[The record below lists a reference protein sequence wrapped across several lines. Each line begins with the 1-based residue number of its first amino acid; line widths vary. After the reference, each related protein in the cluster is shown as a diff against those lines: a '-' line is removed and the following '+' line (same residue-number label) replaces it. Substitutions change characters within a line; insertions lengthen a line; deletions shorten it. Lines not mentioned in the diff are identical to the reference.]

1 MIGSRYP
8 FPSMA
13 VRERSRTASARP
25 GGARRQWLGRV
36 ERVRDRLPRRPWILA
51 LLEWGGVFT
60 GSLLLGVILTWPLA
74 IHPVRGVYGF
84 GNDKF
89 GGIWNAKWVHDTALG
104 RGDQDFTHEVQY
116 PFGAVFDDRFVQPLD
131 RAFAIVFGGI
141 GDGIFVTNLQ
151 TLLSF
156 AIAGPAM
163 YALARYLTGSRPAAA
178 LAAVIFTVSPFHL
191 AMAMQ
196 YPSLAT
202 IQWAPL
208 LVLAT
213 LVALR
218 SRRLRDAALV
228 GAALALTWISSYYYG
243 WFAML
248 FLAAALV
255 TAGVVGLVRSLR
267 RRRFFAGVRE
277 GAIFLATRG
286 GVAGATFGLL
296 IAPFVLPL
304 MLKVGQ
310 DTETYSRSLEDL
322 YLNAVKPW
330 QYVLPPHDNPVLGDF
345 TRDFIQTHTGILPV
359 YEQSVYLGAIPAALA
374 VLGLIGLRRAR
385 PQARYAAPI
394 LVVSA
399 LFMVLLSLGSAI
411 PINPFSI
418 RAWMD
423 PASVANLQNLSVP
436 LFEVVPIFRY
446 YGRTFIFTS
455 VSVAALAAM
464 GFLLVDQRLRPRWP
478 LAPAALSAALIAVV
492 VFEFNN
498 LPPYKWTELPREPWM
513 EVLDRTPAD
522 APIVDYPVAGFYST
536 RSYYY
541 LLTQAQHGHPTLNYA
556 ENVEGKELEFAV
568 ADPDNPEAG
577 RRLSQAGFRYAVV
590 HTELPPSTMPP
601 YQPALPD
608 DSISPNAG
616 AANPWF
622 ERFAVVR
629 GATIYRIRSQPAP
642 PRPSFA
648 SAYGSGFGEEE
659 TDGIERWRWMHGA
672 AGTLTAYVSGPPRP
686 FWFSFR
692 VSSFTRPRALTVS
705 VDGRP
710 VRRIRVPPDVTREVT
725 LPLVLG
731 PGTHDVHL
739 AASPGAEIINDVLH
753 NGDLRNVSVRVTP
766 PVMRDTVSST
776 VAGFGQGFASSELV
790 DRVDWRWLLGN
801 RGKLFVS
808 VAGPRRP
815 VVLRFE
821 ARSFAKA
828 RRLTISAAGRRIKTL
843 RLPARSPRKVV
854 VPLVLG
860 PGTHAVELL
869 ATPGAVVADDV
880 LHNGDPRALSVRVR
894 APVVEEA
901 ASRDSRV
908 STASAR
914 FGRGFSV
921 LEQDAQGTWRWLAG
935 DAGTFSM
942 RVTGARDRYVLK
954 FAAGSLVDVRRLR
967 VTVDGRVLI
976 ATPVPANKAQ
986 EFRIPVELG
995 PGVHVVGLAVSPG
1008 ARRIEDVIPDSR
1020 DPRTVSIR
1028 VRAPTLDRAPRPPGA
1043 FASAAYGY
1051 GFATPV
1057 PDDPPGWRWLSGRD
1071 GTIKMS
1077 TTGPRRR
1084 LRLSF
1089 QAQSFADGPRRLT
1102 VALRGRTIASRRVPS
1117 GRPIRF
1123 VMTLP
1128 PNARSSDLQLRSGR
1142 GSVFRGGRVFHPDPR
1157 KVSIRISAPRVEPA
1171 ARGTR

>member
-1 MIGSRYP
+1 M
-8 FPSMA
+8 
-13 VRERSRTASARP
+13 
-25 GGARRQWLGRV
+25 
-36 ERVRDRLPRRPWILA
+36 ERVRDRLPRRPWLLA
-51 LLEWGGVFT
+51 LLEWGGVFM
-60 GSLLLGVILTWPLA
+60 GSLLLGIILTWPLA

-156 AIAGPAM
+156 GIAGPAM
-163 YALARYLTGSRPAAA
+163 YALAKYLTGSRPAAA

-267 RRRFFAGVRE
+267 SRRLFAGIRE
-277 GAIFLATRG
+277 GAIFLVTRG
-286 GVAGATFGLL
+286 GVAAGTFGLL

-304 MLKVGQ
+304 MLKVGR

-359 YEQSVYLGAIPAALA
+359 YEQSVYLGAVPAALA
-374 VLGLIGLRRAR
+374 VLGLVGLRRAR

-394 LVVSA
+394 LVVGA
-399 LFMVLLSLGSAI
+399 LFMVLLSLGSAL

-418 RAWMD
+418 QAWMD

-464 GFLLVDQRLRPRWP
+464 GFLLIDQRLRPRWA
-478 LAPAALSAALIAVV
+478 LAPAAVSAVLIAVV

-513 EVLDRTPAD
+513 KVLDKTPAD

-556 ENVEGKELEFAV
+556 ENVAGKELEFAV
-568 ADPDNPEAG
+568 ADPDNPESG
-577 RRLSQAGFRYAVV
+577 RRLSRAGFRYAVI

-622 ERFAVVR
+622 ERFAVVP
-629 GATIYRIRSQPAP
+629 GATIYRIRSQPTSA
-642 PRPSFA
+642 RPSFA

-659 TDGIERWRWMHGA
+659 TDGIERWRWMHGD

-710 VRRIRVPPDVTREVT
+710 VRRIRVPADVTNDVT

-739 AASPGAEIINDVLH
+739 AAAPGAEIINDVLH
-753 NGDLRNVSVRVTP
+753 NGDLRRVSVRVTP
-766 PVMRDTVSST
+766 PAMRDTVSST

-790 DRVDWRWLLGN
+790 ERVDWRWLLGN
-801 RGKLFVS
+801 RGKLLVS

-815 VVLRFE
+815 IVLRFE
-821 ARSFAKA
+821 ARSFAKP
-828 RRLTISAAGRRIKTL
+828 RRLTVSAAGRRIKTL
-843 RLPARSPRKVV
+843 RLSARSPRKVV

-860 PGTHAVELL
+860 PGTHAVDLF

-894 APVVEEA
+894 APVVEEG
-901 ASRDSRV
+901 ASRGSRV

-914 FGRGFSV
+914 FGGGFSV
-921 LEQDAQGTWRWLAG
+921 LEQDGQGSWRWLAG
-935 DAGTFSM
+935 DEGTFAVQ
-942 RVTGARDRYVLK
+942 VTGARRRYVLK

-967 VTVDGRVLI
+967 VTVDGRGVLS
-976 ATPVPANKAQ
+976 TPVPANKAQ
-986 EFRIPVELG
+986 EFRIPLVLG
-995 PGVHVVGLAVSPG
+995 PGAHAVGLAVSPG
-1008 ARRIEDVIPDSR
+1008 ARRVDDVIPNSR
-1020 DPRTVSIR
+1020 DRRTVSIR
-1028 VRAPTLDRAPRPPGA
+1028 VRAPTLDREPRPPGA
-1043 FASAAYGY
+1043 FASAGYGY
-1051 GFATPV
+1051 GFAAPV
-1057 PDDPPGWRWLSGRD
+1057 PDDPPGWRWLSGER
-1071 GTIKMS
+1071 GTLKLAA
-1077 TTGPRRR
+1077 TGRSRP

-1089 QAQSFADGPRRLT
+1089 RAQSLTDRARTLTIRLGRRVL
-1102 VALRGRTIASRRVPS
+1102 ASRPVP
-1117 GRPIRF
+1117 RDRAVRF
-1123 VMTLP
+1123 DVVVP
-1128 PNARSSDLQLRSGR
+1128 ARGATFDLDLRSAPGAAFL
-1142 GSVFRGGRVFHPDPR
+1142 GPPDPR
-1157 KVSIRISAPRVEPA
+1157 KASIRISAPTIRDESA
-1171 ARGTR
+1171 TR